1 MFSKKLGI
9 LALCCS
15 FLSHA
20 QTPNSRQLPVPPN
33 VVGAEPGLL
42 NRYQARPAPAL
53 NFTDSARLNS
63 LIRAGSLYL
72 SLRDAVALAIENNLD
87 VELTRVNPLIA
98 ESDLLRT
105 KAGNIARGVPT
116 SVREGPS
123 GLGSAGTQPQPQ
135 GISATG
141 GGQASG
147 PATDG
152 TVSATGPVLPALDP
166 ELIGS
171 LGWNKTNRAQTNG
184 FITGTDEL
192 RTTATAG
199 SFSLQKGF
207 LNGAAASLGY
217 DSTHQSTNNGRSDIN
232 PNTTG
237 GLSINFI
244 QPLLNG
250 FGSAVNSR
258 YIRIAKNNRQVSD
271 LVFQQQLITTAYAV
285 AHLYWDLVALN
296 SQAKVAQQSVALAE
310 RLLDENRQQEQTG
323 TLATIEVVRSRAA
336 VASAK
341 RDLTVAEARVR
352 QQETILKDY
361 LTRQTVDIATL
372 DRLRVVPTDTITPP
386 SQEPVRPLQD
396 LVEEAR
402 KLRPDYAEAVLQVE
416 NSNITAQGS
425 KNALK
430 PSLNLVAS
438 ARSNALYG
446 PVSTLPPVTTG
457 TGVLARA
464 PSPDVLGGLGA
475 GLSQVFTGRYP
486 DYGVALQLNI
496 PLLNRAAQ
504 ADYARDQLSLRQ
516 QQIRLQQVQK
526 QLGLDVANALIAVE
540 QSRAAYDAAHEAR
553 QFQEQS
559 LDAEQQK
566 YAVGAST
573 NYLVI
578 QYQRDL
584 AQAQST
590 EVAALADYATAR
602 AALDRATGE
611 ILETMG
617 ISVTDAWRG
626 TVK

>member
-1 MFSKKLGI
+1 MFSKNLGI
-9 LALCCS
+9 LALCCLFS
-15 FLSHA
+15 LQA
-20 QTPNSRQLPVPPN
+20 QTPNRQPLPVPPN
-33 VVGAEPGLL
+33 VVGADPGVLT
-42 NRYQARPAPAL
+42 RYQARPSPAL
-53 NFTDSARLNS
+53 DFTDSARLNS

-87 VELTRVNPLIA
+87 VELTRVTPLIA

-105 KAGNIARGVPT
+105 KAGSIARGVPT

-166 ELIGS
+166 ALIGS
-171 LGWNKTNRAQTNG
+171 LGWNKINRGQTNG

-207 LNGAAASLGY
+207 LNGAAASVGY

-237 GLSINFI
+237 GLSINFV

-258 YIRIAKNNRQVSD
+258 YIRIARNNRQVSD

-386 SQEPVRPLQD
+386 LQEPVRPLQD

-416 NSNITAQGS
+416 NSGITVQGS

-430 PSLNLVAS
+430 PSLNVVAS

-446 PVSTLPPVTTG
+446 PLSTLPPVTTG

-464 PSPDVLGGLGA
+464 PSPDVLGGLGT

-496 PLLNRAAQ
+496 PLLNRSAQ
-504 ADYARDQLSLRQ
+504 ADYTRDQLSLRQ

-590 EVAALADYATAR
+590 EVEALADYATAR
-602 AALDRATGE
+602 AALERATGE
-611 ILETMG
+611 ILDTMG
-617 ISVTDAWRG
+617 ISVADAWRG